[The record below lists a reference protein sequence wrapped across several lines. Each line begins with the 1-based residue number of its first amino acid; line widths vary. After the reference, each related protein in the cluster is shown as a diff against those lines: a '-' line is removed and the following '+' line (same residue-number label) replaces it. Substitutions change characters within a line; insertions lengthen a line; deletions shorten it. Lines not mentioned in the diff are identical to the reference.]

1 MVCVAS
7 GYWLP
12 PLQYPLI
19 DKNDFVLGYYFNNDV
34 VKGNI
39 FCFLSSGRKGKYV
52 EYPVKGTHMGCTYLR
67 AAPAAP
73 ISPDELISNLWTP
86 RTGFVCVD
94 SITRFIFP
102 FVEDGLY
109 EGPRSLDFIATCEEG
124 GVSHHAIK
132 DQTLICFGLFTHK
145 GGAIEEIHV
154 DRANLHFSTW
164 YLGSELE

>member
-1 MVCVAS
+1 MWIPHQ
-7 GYWLP
+7 GHP
-12 PLQYPLI
+12 HRMP
-19 DKNDFVLGYYFNNDV
+19 
-34 VKGNI
+34 
-39 FCFLSSGRKGKYV
+39 
-52 EYPVKGTHMGCTYLR
+52 YLR

-109 EGPRSLDFIATCEEG
+109 EGPRSLNFIVTCEKG

-132 DQTLICFGLFTHK
+132 DQALLCLGLFAHK

-164 YLGSELE
+164 YLGPKLE